1 MLSSSPQLKA
11 HTVSAYLIFF
21 AWDIVGIVVIYLVV
35 VETKQLSL
43 EDMDSVFDSPN
54 PKQKSFD
61 LARAARERAKRDR
74 EAAAL

>member
-1 MLSSSPQLKA
+1 MIRQL
-11 HTVSAYLIFF
+11 TIPAYLIFF

-43 EDMDSVFDSPN
+43 EDMDSVFEAPN

-61 LARAARERAKRDR
+61 LARAARERTKRDQDAR
-74 EAAAL
+74 AGSL